1 MSTVANGRGH
11 GSTEEVPVLQ
21 RAVFGLLGPNWR
33 ERAHRQSRAP
43 QACAV
48 DKWFNLVHSGENRC
62 MMAKPEGKK
71 RFTIS
76 LEASDY
82 DALRALADGH
92 RPPISLQYVVNV
104 AVKDLLEKHAAR
116 QLDLP
121 LDN

>member
-1 MSTVANGRGH
+1 
-11 GSTEEVPVLQ
+11 
-21 RAVFGLLGPNWR
+21 
-33 ERAHRQSRAP
+33 
-43 QACAV
+43 
-48 DKWFNLVHSGENRC
+48 
-62 MMAKPEGKK
+62 MAKLEGKK

-76 LEASDY
+76 LDASDY
-82 DALRALADGH
+82 YALRALADGH